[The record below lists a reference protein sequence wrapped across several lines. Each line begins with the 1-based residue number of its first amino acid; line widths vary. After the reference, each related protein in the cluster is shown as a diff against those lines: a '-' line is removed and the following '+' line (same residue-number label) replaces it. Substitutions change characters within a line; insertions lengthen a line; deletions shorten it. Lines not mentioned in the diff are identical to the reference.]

1 MNLFQHFQAEVTR
14 QIDALIAEGALPA
27 GLDTARLTVEP
38 PRDTSHGDIT
48 TNAAMVLAKP
58 AGMKPRDI
66 ADLLAAKLDA
76 LPEVTETT
84 VAGPGFINMRLA
96 DDFWHA
102 RLAEILTT
110 GTAYGDSDFGKAA
123 GKVNVEYVSANP
135 TGPLHVAHARGA
147 VVGDVLARLLKKAG
161 YDVTTEYYI
170 NDAGAQVETLAR
182 SAYLRYR
189 EALGETVDEIPEG
202 MYPGEYLIPVGQ
214 ALAEADGDKWLNVGE
229 DTWLPHVREF
239 TVVRMMTQV
248 KEDLAALGIQQ
259 DVYTSEKE
267 LVAAGAVDAV
277 YKTLAD
283 RGLIYTGVLEPPKGK
298 PTPDDWEPR
307 PQSLFRATEFG
318 DDIDRPLKKSDGSWT
333 YFSNDI
339 ANHLDKFKRGFTQ
352 MIDIFGADHGGYV
365 KRMKAAVTAVS
376 EGKAEL
382 DIKLCQM
389 VHLMKNGEPMR
400 MSKRAGNF
408 VTLRDLIDEV
418 GRDVV
423 RFLMLT
429 RKSDTQMEFDLAK
442 AVEQSR
448 DNPVFYVQYAHAR
461 CRSVLRS
468 APDELAG
475 LDTST
480 EALAQADLS
489 LLADPA
495 ELDLVKIMAA
505 WPRIVEQA
513 AEAHEPH
520 RVAFYL
526 NDVASAFHGLW
537 NMGKDDTS
545 LRFIQTDTPEISR
558 ARMALVQATATIIAS
573 GLDVLGV
580 TPVEELR

>member
-14 QIDALIAEGALPA
+14 QIDALVAEGALPA
-27 GLDTARLTVEP
+27 GLDTTRLTVEP

-110 GTAYGDSDFGKAA
+110 GTAFGDSDFGKAA

-214 ALAEADGDKWLNVGE
+214 ALAEADGDKWLNVDE

-239 TVVRMMTQV
+239 TVARMMTQV

-376 EGKAEL
+376 EGKADL

-475 LDTST
+475 LDTSA